1 MNLFIDLHMHTHASA
16 HAYSSAFE
24 YIMEAKRKNML
35 AIAITDHGPAL
46 DDSPHKWHFLN
57 LYAIPERVDGIRIL
71 KGIEANIFKDG
82 SIDCDNLMSEKLDF
96 VMAGFHDAVYSPCY
110 DVTKNTDCL
119 IKVINNPSVKI
130 IVHPGNP
137 KFPVNYRAIATE
149 AARNNVALEI
159 NSGSAVARKGSSANC
174 REIIEEVKSANGY
187 VSVGSDAHYC
197 SQMGNFE
204 HALKLLEMQ
213 KFPEKKII
221 NSSLMLTSSFLE
233 IKELL
238 HW

>member
-96 VMAGFHDAVYSPCY
+96 VMAGFHDAVYPPCY

-130 IVHPGNP
+130 IVHLGNP